1 MKALDTTIEAEKIQ
15 IEIFRKMKAEQR
27 LKMAISLTQTDR
39 KLLMAGVRKR
49 HPEYNENQI
58 RLAVIRLTLGA
69 NLFSTVYPETKDI
82 LP

>member
-1 MKALDTTIEAEKIQ
+1 MKALDTTIEAERIQ

-58 RLAVIRLTLGA
+58 GLAVIRLTLGA
-69 NLFSTVYPETKDI
+69 NLFSTVYPQAKDI

>member
-1 MKALDTTIEAEKIQ
+1 MKALDTTIEAERIQ

-69 NLFSTVYPETKDI
+69 NLFSTVYPQAKDI